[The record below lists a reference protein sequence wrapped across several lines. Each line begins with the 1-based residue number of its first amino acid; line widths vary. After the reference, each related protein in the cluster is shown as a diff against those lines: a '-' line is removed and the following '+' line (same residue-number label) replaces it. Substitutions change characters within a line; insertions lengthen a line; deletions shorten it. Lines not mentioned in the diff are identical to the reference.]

1 MQIENRAYGVR
12 TSLVSRTQLLLVF
25 LLWSAFAA
33 AQQAADGAFRAGQA
47 ALARKDQA
55 TAQREFATALTLY
68 AQLEAQATAQHRQL
82 PSATLQNYGLALA
95 TVGRVA
101 EATVKMKA
109 ASESAPKNA
118 TLHDYLGSL
127 YAQQK
132 MWAQAEQQ
140 FAEAEQL
147 TPQVAALHLRMG
159 LVMQAQG
166 ESGALD
172 ELARAT
178 ALDPSSEPIALQYA
192 VSLEA
197 AGDDTQ
203 AIKVLQKLLVRHP
216 ASVAAMYRL
225 ALAYQRSDRVPEA
238 VALFQKVLQAQPK
251 NADALTNMGMALT
264 QEQRAKDAVPI
275 LQKAVAIAPQNPTA
289 LEDLAAAYVQLNQL
303 DDAVT
308 ALKSALLLA
317 PDSPQVHYDLGL
329 AYKMQDDGAHAIP
342 ELQQAERLDAKAPE
356 APLVLGM
363 LYMQVGRYEEAAQ
376 ELKTSLTMR
385 PQNGDA
391 WATLGSVYNKLDRL
405 PEAED
410 ALTKAIAL
418 LPEQSDPHLTLAAVY
433 VKEKKSTQAVA
444 ERRQAAELMRGN
456 MNRQRAE
463 VATHVAESLL
473 KSGDLAGAILQFQEA
488 LTYDPKFN
496 DAHAGLAKSYD
507 AQGRVADAAAER
519 AKIVNQP

>member
-1 MQIENRAYGVR
+1 MWSVIRIR
-12 TSLVSRTQLLLVF
+12 LLLVF
-25 LLWSAFAA
+25 MLWTALAA
-33 AQQAADGAFRAGQA
+33 AQQTADGAFRAGQA
-47 ALARKDQA
+47 AMARKDQA
-55 TAQREFATALTLY
+55 TAQREFTTALALY
-68 AQLEAQATAQHRQL
+68 AQMEAQASAQHRPL
-82 PSATLQNYGLALA
+82 PSSTLANYGFALA

-109 ASESAPKNA
+109 ACDSAPKNA

-127 YAQQK
+127 YAQQQ
-132 MWAQAEQQ
+132 MWAEAEQQ
-140 FAEAEQL
+140 FAAAEQL
-147 TPQVAALHLRMG
+147 TPQIATLHLRMG

-166 ESGALD
+166 KPAALD

-178 ALDPSSEPIALQYA
+178 ALDPGNEPIALQYA

-197 AGDDTQ
+197 AGDDTR
-203 AIKVLQKLLVRHP
+203 AIKVLQKLLIRHP
-216 ASVAAMYRL
+216 SSVGAMYRL

-238 VALFQKVLQAQPK
+238 VTLFEKVLRAQPQ

-275 LQKAVAIAPQNPTA
+275 LQKAVAMAPRNATA
-289 LEDLAAAYVQLNQL
+289 LEDLSAAYVQLNQL

-329 AYKMQDDGAHAIP
+329 AYKMQDDGARAIP
-342 ELQQAERLDAKAPE
+342 ELEQAERLDAKAPE
-356 APLVLGM
+356 PPLVLGM
-363 LYMQVGRYEEAAQ
+363 LYMQVGRYEKAAQ

-433 VKEKKSTQAVA
+433 VKEKKSAQAVA

-473 KSGDLAGAILQFQEA
+473 KSGDIAGAIVQFQDA
-488 LTYDPKFN
+488 LTFDPSYN

-519 AKIVNQP
+519 AKIVKQP